1 MQLAYTN
8 YSLDGAEVEGALCL
22 LNLGSQATFV
32 IEYNVMKKKGIDK

>member
-8 YSLDGAEVEGALCL
+8 YSLDGAE
-22 LNLGSQATFV
+22 ATFV